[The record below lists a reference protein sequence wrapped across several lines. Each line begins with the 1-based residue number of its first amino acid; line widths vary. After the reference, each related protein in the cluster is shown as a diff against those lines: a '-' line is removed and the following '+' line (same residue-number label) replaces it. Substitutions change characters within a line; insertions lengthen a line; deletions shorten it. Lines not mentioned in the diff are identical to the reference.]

1 MTGFPKSCD
10 FNFLS
15 FKIIF
20 LINFLI
26 KRDSSKITQFFPLT
40 FSFVRVVAVVVVVV
54 AAAVVVVV
62 VRNTSVYS
70 DSNNTLSLSLRSHL
84 YSVENIGK

>member
-26 KRDSSKITQFFPLT
+26 KRDSSKITRFFPLT
-40 FSFVRVVAVVVVVV
+40 FSFVRVVAVVVVV

-70 DSNNTLSLSLRSHL
+70 ESNNTLSLSLRSHL